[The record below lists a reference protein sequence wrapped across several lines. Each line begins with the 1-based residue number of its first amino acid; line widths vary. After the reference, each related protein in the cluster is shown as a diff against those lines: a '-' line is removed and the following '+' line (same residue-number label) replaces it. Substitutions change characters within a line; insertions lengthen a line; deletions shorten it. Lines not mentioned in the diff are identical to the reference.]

1 MFAIEIDFNDRDG
14 GRETILVRRPLVVIG
29 PDEAAH
35 VVIEDAAL
43 SEQLILMRQLGRR
56 FRTARLRDDREV
68 IDEDPLASVD
78 HEDEAV
84 LALGAVTLRI
94 VALDMDLTVR
104 SGEPADRAAV
114 RVLREATSAAH
125 PLFPALVL
133 RGESTI
139 VFSFAPELPVL
150 VGRSRECSLRVD
162 SSYISSRH
170 AQFGFENGKFWVE
183 DLGSTN
189 GTFKNGSRIAGRVN
203 LGEGEQITLGMDLTV
218 AGVVSGDQIVNAA
231 SWQSSGNECAPSYP
245 VLLSNSDVVRPARI
259 ALVPDVPLHL
269 GRDPSSE
276 LWIGAPHVSRKHAVA
291 QLEPD
296 GRVRVTVRS
305 PNGLGFGDG
314 ILQAEESVIFP
325 PELVVFD
332 FGGGVTVALC
342 FNEREE
348 SQVFGLREST
358 LPTKKSGPRRPKSLS
373 DKSEESAGSLDA
385 EDGENVVIRP
395 RRRSEDGEE
404 PEGPPSGSDQ
414 VDGQTKIVDRLRL
427 FMGRI
432 SSGR

>member
-1 MFAIEIDFNDRDG
+1 MFAIEIDFNDREG
-14 GRETILVRRPLVVIG
+14 GQETILVRRPLVVIG

-43 SEQLILMRQLGRR
+43 TEQLILVRQLGRR
-56 FRTARLRDDREV
+56 FRTARLRDNREV
-68 IDEDPLASVD
+68 VDEDALAFED

-84 LALGAVTLRI
+84 LALGTLTLRI
-94 VALDMDLTVR
+94 TALDMDLIVR
-104 SGEPADRAAV
+104 PGEPADRAAV
-114 RVLREATSAAH
+114 RVLREAASAAH
-125 PLFPALVL
+125 PLFPALVV
-133 RGESTI
+133 RGEATI

-150 VGRSRECSLRVD
+150 VGRSRECALRVD

-170 AQFGFENGKFWVE
+170 AQFGFENGRFWVE

-189 GTFKNGSRIAGRVN
+189 GTFKNGSRIVGRVN
-203 LGEGEQITLGMDLTV
+203 LEEAEQVTLGMDLTV

-231 SWQSSGNECAPSYP
+231 SWQSSGAECAPIYP
-245 VLLSNSDVVRPARI
+245 VLLSKSDVVRPSRI

-276 LWIGAPHVSRKHAVA
+276 LWIGAPHVSRKHAVV

-296 GRVRVTVRS
+296 GRVRVTVKS

-314 ILQAEESVIFP
+314 LLQAEESVIFP

-348 SQVFGLREST
+348 SQVHGSRE
-358 LPTKKSGPRRPKSLS
+358 PTPSAKKSGARWAKAVS
-373 DKSEESAGSLDA
+373 DKSGESVGRMDG
-385 EDGENVVIRP
+385 EDGENVVIRS

-404 PEGPPSGSDQ
+404 PERNSSDSGR
-414 VDGQTKIVDRLRL
+414 VDGQTKIVDRLKL